1 MSLVGVLERLDG
13 DLDLLAG
20 LAPGAKREGESREAD
35 LDLLRAPEMLSLLEG
50 FRDCLDMELLRLRS
64 ILTASLSC

>member
-20 LAPGAKREGESREAD
+20 LAPVANREGVNLEAD
-35 LDLLRAPEMLSLLEG
+35 LDLFRAPEMLSLSDG
-50 FRDCLDMELLRLRS
+50 FKDCRDMELLRLLS